1 MSLQLQWK
9 VDHLSSRVTT
19 SSKTI
24 LFIRSMPLDRDS
36 RSLKMVAEYIR
47 RGFLVLPVI
56 WSRGDLIDPGLEYAA
71 IYRGNGGYGRRLGNL
86 WVRLKWICFLAIFIW
101 KNRNRID
108 LIHSV
113 DLDVGIITAPL
124 GRLFGIPVVYDAFD
138 QMASFFSPG
147 LLSRCLALVE
157 RHAINASSLAIF
169 PDIVRLKQ
177 YGIFYSSNTIIISNI
192 PDIELNEIF
201 TIGPQTDVGDNNRNI
216 RLHLVYV
223 GTLEGTHRALEF
235 IPRIC
240 DRFKDDLTF
249 SVAGVG
255 FLKNFFEFES
265 NKRPNLQFFGKL
277 AYHEAK
283 ALMANS
289 DCLYGP
295 YLLTTQAHKYASP
308 NKMYEHLALGK
319 PLLTNSGTPVGDLV
333 SKEQSGYIFDG
344 SYEDLVSSIE
354 KMSPAECQQMGEKA
368 MATWQKNY
376 SQLRCSQL
384 NKYFTVLTD
393 RYLYSRKG

>member
-1 MSLQLQWK
+1 MLQWK
-9 VDHLSSRVTT
+9 VEHLSSRVKT
-19 SSKTI
+19 SNKTI

-36 RSLKMVAEYIR
+36 RSLKMVAEYRR

-56 WSRGDLIDPGLEYAA
+56 WSRGDLVDPGLEYAA
-71 IYRGNGGYGRRLGNL
+71 IYRGAGGYGRRLGNL
-86 WVRLKWICFLAIFIW
+86 WVRVKWICFLAIFIW

-124 GRLFGIPVVYDAFD
+124 GRLIGTPVVYDAFD
-138 QMASFFSPG
+138 QMASFFNPG
-147 LLSRCLALVE
+147 LISRCLALVE
-157 RHAINASSLAIF
+157 RYAINASSLAIF

-177 YGIFYSSNTIIISNI
+177 YGILYSSSTIIISNI
-192 PDIELNEIF
+192 PDIDSDESIA
-201 TIGPQTDVGDNNRNI
+201 IGPQSNIGDNNGNI

-223 GTLEGTHRALEF
+223 GTLESTHRALEF

-240 DRFKDDLTF
+240 DKFKNDLTF

-255 FLKNFFEFES
+255 FLKNFFDVES
-265 NKRPNLQFFGKL
+265 NKRPNLKFYGKL
-277 AYHEAK
+277 AYFEAK
-283 ALMANS
+283 ALMADS
-289 DCLYGP
+289 DCLYAP

-354 KMSPAECQQMGEKA
+354 KMSRAECQQLGEKA
-368 MATWQKNY
+368 MKTWQATY
-376 SQLRCSQL
+376 SQLRFNQI
-384 NKYFTVLTD
+384 NKYFTVLKD
-393 RYLYSRKG
+393 IYLFSRKG

>member
-1 MSLQLQWK
+1 MSLLLQWK
-9 VDHLSSRVTT
+9 VEHLTSRVKTPN
-19 SSKTI
+19 KTI

-36 RSLKMVAEYIR
+36 RSLKMIAEYRR

-56 WSRGDLIDPGLEYAA
+56 WSRGDLVDPGLEYAA

-86 WVRLKWICFLAIFIW
+86 WVRVKWICFLAIFIW

-124 GRLFGIPVVYDAFD
+124 GRLIGTPVVYDAFD
-138 QMASFFSPG
+138 QMASFFNPG
-147 LLSRCLALVE
+147 LISRCLALVE
-157 RHAINASSLAIF
+157 RHAIDASSLAIF

-177 YGIFYSSNTIIISNI
+177 YGMLYSSNTIIISNI
-192 PDIELNEIF
+192 PDIDPNESIAICPHSA
-201 TIGPQTDVGDNNRNI
+201 IGNNKGTV

-223 GTLEGTHRALEF
+223 GTLESTHRGLEF

-249 SVAGVG
+249 SVAGIG
-255 FLKNFFEFES
+255 FLKNFFEIES
-265 NKRPNLQFFGKL
+265 NKRPNLQFLGKL

-283 ALMANS
+283 ALMANA
-289 DCLYGP
+289 DCLYAP

-319 PLLTNSGTPVGDLV
+319 ALLTNRGTPVGDLV

-344 SYEDLVSSIE
+344 SYEDLVSSIK
-354 KMSPAECQQMGEKA
+354 KMSLTECQQLGEKA
-368 MATWQKNY
+368 MTTWQTTY
-376 SQLRCSQL
+376 SQLRFNQL
-384 NKYFTVLTD
+384 NKYFTVLKD
-393 RYLYSRKG
+393 RYLFSRKG